1 MSTNYYLKPKKATPT
16 AEEGVHLGL
25 SAAGIFMFRAYPRRG
40 VISLKALEAYLRKD
54 GGAIVNEYG
63 ESSTLEEFMA
73 FVADRRKPEMAQFRN
88 SPTVDNRAGIR
99 DGMRFKDP
107 DGYLFFNYEF
117 S

>member
-1 MSTNYYLKPKKATPT
+1 MSTNYYLKPKKATPNT
-16 AEEGVHLGL
+16 EDGMHLGL

-40 VISLKALEAYLRKD
+40 VISLKALQDYLRKD

-63 ESSTLEEFMA
+63 EPSTLDEFMA
-73 FVADRRKPEMAQFRN
+73 FVADRRKPDMAQFRN
-88 SPTVDNRAGIR
+88 SPIVDSSAGIR

-107 DGYLFFNYEF
+107 EGYLFFNYEF